1 MFAKLVSRAW
11 NNPWLLLSLCV
22 LFWASN
28 VVAARI
34 APGEI
39 SPIFL
44 GGSRWIV
51 ACAIMLP
58 MVWQP
63 MIKQREVI
71 ARHWLFI
78 LLAAGAGFTL
88 YSVLFFEAGS
98 RTTGVN
104 IAMLCAVVPVFTI
117 VFAWIF
123 LRMKA
128 GAGILAALVVTVAG
142 ALMVATRGDLAV
154 LRNFAFNAG
163 DIMMICASLLHA
175 GYTVSL
181 RNRPSLP
188 PLVFFAVMCAVAL
201 ATSIPFVLAE
211 AVAGHF
217 IMPSWKGLVIVLYVG
232 VFPTLLAQLFYM
244 RGVELIGPQR
254 TGLFY
259 NFVPVTGALMSVAL
273 LGEPFAWYHAAG
285 FVLVLSGILLAE
297 RWRARQT

>member
-78 LLAAGAGFTL
+78 LLAAGAGSSRSESLDMALRNSAIPLPNSPPRLAIRPDPNNTTTITRMIIS
-88 YSVLFFEAGS
+88 SVGQMS
-98 RTTGVN
+98 
-104 IAMLCAVVPVFTI
+104 IVVFPPKVYDYGDGTP
-117 VFAWIF
+117 
-123 LRMKA
+123 
-128 GAGILAALVVTVAG
+128 ILAF
-142 ALMVATRGDLAV
+142 GDV
-154 LRNFAFNAG
+154 
-163 DIMMICASLLHA
+163 
-175 GYTVSL
+175 
-181 RNRPSLP
+181 PS
-188 PLVFFAVMCAVAL
+188 
-201 ATSIPFVLAE
+201 
-211 AVAGHF
+211 
-217 IMPSWKGLVIVLYVG
+217 
-232 VFPTLLAQLFYM
+232 
-244 RGVELIGPQR
+244 
-254 TGLFY
+254 
-259 NFVPVTGALMSVAL
+259 
-273 LGEPFAWYHAAG
+273 
-285 FVLVLSGILLAE
+285 
-297 RWRARQT
+297 